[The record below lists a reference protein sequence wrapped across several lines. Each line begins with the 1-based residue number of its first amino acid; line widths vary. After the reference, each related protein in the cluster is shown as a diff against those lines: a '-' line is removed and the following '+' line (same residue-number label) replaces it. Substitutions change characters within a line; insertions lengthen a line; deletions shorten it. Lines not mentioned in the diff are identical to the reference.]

1 MSGLYKRT
9 DSPYYWWAARYKGRL
24 FRKSTL
30 VTQKH
35 LARKIQ
41 SQWDL
46 NLALGDLGFLGLPT
60 HSPSNVRD
68 YCRHYLDFLSSR
80 KSEKTVV
87 TARGVLKRLQT
98 YLESKNVSR
107 LDEINVNV
115 LDGYIDWLECSPKTK
130 KNYLGVISLMLDQ
143 AIKEGVL
150 ANNPAKQVSLPQI
163 VKTDL
168 HRQLESVDLEIIF
181 RSAEGWLLYY
191 SFLYHTGLRAGDV
204 ALLKYGNI
212 DRQKEAITSF
222 VRKSRSIHQFPI
234 AKVLL
239 DHLPDGK
246 SSDEP
251 LFSALYADSERK
263 LNDNLTA
270 PRKYMQAL
278 LHASGRPKATLHS
291 FRVTF
296 NNTLRDLGL
305 SIEDRQILLA
315 HASSETTKIY
325 THPNF
330 ELASGFVN
338 KVPSYPNGV
347 HAGTLT

>member
-1 MSGLYKRT
+1 MSCLYKRT

-24 FRKSTL
+24 FRISTL
-30 VTQKH
+30 VKQKH
-35 LARKIQ
+35 LANKVQ
-41 SQWDL
+41 AKWDL
-46 NLALGDLGFLGLPT
+46 NLALDDLGFLGLPT

-98 YLESKNVSR
+98 YLESNKVNE

-115 LDGYIDWLECSPKTK
+115 LDGYIDWLDNSPKTK

-150 ANNPAKQVSLPQI
+150 ESNPAKQVSLPQI
-163 VKTDL
+163 VRNDL
-168 HRQLESVDLEIIF
+168 HRQLDPVDLEIIF
-181 RSAEGWLLYY
+181 RHAGSWLLYY

-204 ALLKYGNI
+204 ALLQFGNI
-212 DRQKEAITSF
+212 NRQKEAITSF

-234 AKVLL
+234 AKILL
-239 DHLPDGK
+239 DNLPDGRC
-246 SSDEP
+246 SDAP
-251 LFSALYADSERK
+251 LFPALYADNERK

-278 LHASGRPKATLHS
+278 LQASGRPKATLHS

-338 KVPSYPNGV
+338 KVPSYVNGV
-347 HAGTLT
+347 HVGNLT